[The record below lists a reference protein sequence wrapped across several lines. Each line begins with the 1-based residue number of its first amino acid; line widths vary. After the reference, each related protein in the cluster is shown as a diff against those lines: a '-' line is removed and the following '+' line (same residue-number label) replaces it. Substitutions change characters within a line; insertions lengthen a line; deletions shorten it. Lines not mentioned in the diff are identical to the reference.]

1 MIYVG
6 PRLADD
12 LKEFCHK
19 AEAVHSGIEKSV
31 NINGDL
37 ILVSFT

>member
-1 MIYVG
+1 MG

-19 AEAVHSGIEKSV
+19 AKAVGSNAENIVDISGYV
-31 NINGDL
+31 DL
-37 ILVSFT
+37 AWS